1 MMQVSEWVSEL
12 NDETIEDKKQSR
24 RKAGGQRG
32 RKINGTILCAPLEE
46 TDKTDRAA
54 SIEKYLY
61 HPSSYL
67 FRQVLS
73 KRHPARHSVYH
84 QLMWIDESDN

>member
-1 MMQVSEWVSEL
+1 VSEL

-24 RKAGGQRG
+24 RKAGGLRG
-32 RKINGTILCAPLEE
+32 RQNNGRILCVPLEE
-46 TDKTDRAA
+46 TDRAA

-84 QLMWIDESDN
+84 QLVWIDESDKYID